1 MLTVETIRK
10 IRLSVHRDGKSI
22 RQTAKDLRLSRNT
35 VRKAIRTGET
45 TFHYERRV
53 QPMAKLGSYVE
64 ILDRW
69 LEEEQ
74 KLPKRERRTA
84 QMLFEQLQG
93 EGYGG
98 GYDSVRRYIQR
109 WRREQKMLSEQVFIP
124 LVFDPGEAYQ
134 FDWSHEWVELAG
146 MPVKVKV
153 AHLRLCHSRLF
164 LCIAYPRETQEMVF
178 DAHIRAFKFFG
189 GVCRKGIYD
198 NLKVVVN
205 KVLKG
210 KERNFNSRFMQLCS
224 HYLFEPVP
232 CTPAAGWEKGQVENQ
247 VGLTRR
253 RFFTPKAKVKCFDE
267 LNAKLEGH
275 CIAWAKTHKHPSMPD
290 RTVWEVFEEER
301 PYLMRLPPPFD
312 GYAER
317 PARVTPS
324 SLVTFDRNRY
334 SVECSQVGRTVQL
347 RVYADR
353 ILIVADSKVVGEH
366 ERQFGRGKT
375 VFNPWHYLPALER
388 KPGAL
393 RNGAPFKNWG
403 LPQAIQ
409 RTLERLKHRY
419 GDWDRQFVG
428 ILSAVPLYGLEAVEE
443 ACGQALSMGSPSKEV
458 VLNLLNRNQD
468 QTPAPSIDLQA
479 HLSLKQEPV
488 ADCQRYDR
496 LLREARY
503 VAP

>member
-1 MLTVETIRK
+1 
-10 IRLSVHRDGKSI
+10 
-22 RQTAKDLRLSRNT
+22 
-35 VRKAIRTGET
+35 
-45 TFHYERRV
+45 
-53 QPMAKLGSYVE
+53 
-64 ILDRW
+64 
-69 LEEEQ
+69 
-74 KLPKRERRTA
+74 
-84 QMLFEQLQG
+84 
-93 EGYGG
+93 
-98 GYDSVRRYIQR
+98 
-109 WRREQKMLSEQVFIP
+109 
-124 LVFDPGEAYQ
+124 
-134 FDWSHEWVELAG
+134 
-146 MPVKVKV
+146 
-153 AHLRLCHSRLF
+153 
-164 LCIAYPRETQEMVF
+164 
-178 DAHIRAFKFFG
+178 
-189 GVCRKGIYD
+189 
-198 NLKVVVN
+198 
-205 KVLKG
+205 
-210 KERNFNSRFMQLCS
+210 
-224 HYLFEPVP
+224 
-232 CTPAAGWEKGQVENQ
+232 
-247 VGLTRR
+247 
-253 RFFTPKAKVKCFDE
+253 
-267 LNAKLEGH
+267 
-275 CIAWAKTHKHPSMPD
+275 MPD

-312 GYAER
+312 GYAQR

-334 SVECSQVGRTVQL
+334 SVECSQVGRAVQL
-347 RVYADR
+347 RVYAGR
-353 ILIVADSKVVGEH
+353 ILIVANGEVVGEH

-375 VFNPWHYLPALER
+375 VFNPWHYLPVLER

-428 ILSAVPLYGLEAVEE
+428 ILSAVPLNGLEAVEE

-468 QTPAPSIDLQA
+468 QAPAPSIDLQA